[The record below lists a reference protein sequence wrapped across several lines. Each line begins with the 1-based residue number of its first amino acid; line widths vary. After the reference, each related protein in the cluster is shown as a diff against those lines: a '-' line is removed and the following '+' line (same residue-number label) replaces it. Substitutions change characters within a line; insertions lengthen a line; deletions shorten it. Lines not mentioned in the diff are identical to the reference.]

1 MAFLPPDHD
10 NRRRRRDRERED
22 DARRAR
28 VRFARDIGD
37 EQTQAWA
44 YEPRRKR
51 SKFTLITLALLIGFA
66 VLGAIPMLVH
76 RGDGLIDANC
86 DRPGVE
92 VGPTRIKP
100 DGHFSWQAAGPDT
113 DSYVV
118 VLDAATVTGGASGGV
133 TVDTG
138 KVLAGP
144 TQLTGCRSTQTVTD
158 GPSAEGTH
166 EIALFR
172 RTSTA
177 WERVAVA
184 PLTVS

>member
-1 MAFLPPDHD
+1 MAFLPPDRD
-10 NRRRRRDRERED
+10 TRRRARDKQRED

-51 SKFTLITLALLIGFA
+51 SKFTLVTLSLLIAFA
-66 VLGAIPMLVH
+66 VLGAIPMFLH
-76 RGDGLIDANC
+76 HGNGLLDPDC
-86 DRPGVE
+86 GRPAVE

-100 DGHFSWQAAGPDT
+100 GGSFSWQAAGPET
-113 DSYVV
+113 GSYVV
-118 VLDAATVTGGASGGV
+118 VLDASTVTGEG
-133 TVDTG
+133 TVDAG
-138 KVLAGP
+138 SVLAGP
-144 TQLTGCRSTQTVTD
+144 VTLTGCRSPQKVVD
-158 GPSAEGTH
+158 GPETAGTH

-172 RTSTA
+172 RTGSV